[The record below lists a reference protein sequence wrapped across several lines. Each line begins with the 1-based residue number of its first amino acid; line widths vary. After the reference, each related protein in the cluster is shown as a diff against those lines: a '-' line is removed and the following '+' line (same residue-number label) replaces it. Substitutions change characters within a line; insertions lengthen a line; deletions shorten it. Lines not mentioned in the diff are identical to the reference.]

1 MRLRLAQ
8 ARDAPA
14 IRALLRRQG
23 LDHEELEIARLVR
36 GDPRRRLVIC
46 AAALI
51 GSSETILGVGEIGIG
66 PEATVA
72 PTLLYVDAAQTE
84 GLDELLARALVGRAD
99 ALAA

>member
-1 MRLRLAQ
+1 VRLRLAQ

-14 IRALLRRQG
+14 IRALLNRQG
-23 LDHEELEIARLVR
+23 VDHDELEIARLVR

-46 AAALI
+46 AMALI

-72 PTLLYVDAAQTE
+72 PTLLYVDAVRTE
-84 GLDELLARALVGRAD
+84 GLDQLLARALVGRAG